1 MKSMIAGGLLMFF
14 VLGVASAGLASAPEA
29 TAVPPVGPPEP
40 LADTGK
46 FALGVGYWFAQSV
59 MKFNGTLNGQPTL
72 RAFSA
77 WSNQYYAQGNYTFLK
92 DWEVYARLGA
102 ADLRVG
108 PIVDLHESGQ
118 AWGSVGFKGVLYRYN
133 NFAVGPLFEWSW
145 YAHPGSPFY
154 DQWNVDFGASAQYKL
169 PALRD
174 LTLYGGTLL
183 YWHEAK
189 SDLIHNNIGLP
200 GGVPVAGQIKQQQWS
215 NFGEFLGVKLPLV
228 KESLFFM
235 TEAQLTA
242 KMSLGVLISYL
253 F

>member
-1 MKSMIAGGLLMFF
+1 MKNIIVSGMVLLF
-14 VLGVASAGLASAPEA
+14 VVSLASTGQASAPEA

-59 MKFNGTLNGQPTL
+59 MKFNGTLNNQPTL

-92 DWEVYARLGA
+92 DWEVYGRLGE

-108 PIVDLHESGQ
+108 PIVDLRESGEPY
-118 AWGSVGFKGVLYRYN
+118 GSVGFKGVIYRHD
-133 NFAVGPLFEWSW
+133 NFALGPFVEGSW
-145 YAHPGSPFY
+145 YAHPGSVFY
-154 DQWNVDFGASAQYKL
+154 DQWNVDFGASGQYKL
-169 PALRD
+169 PALGRD
-174 LTLYGGTLL
+174 LTFYGGPFL

-189 SDLIHNNIGLP
+189 SDLLRNSGMT
-200 GGVPVAGQIKQQQWS
+200 GGVPVSGQIKQQQWS
-215 NFGEFLGVKLPLV
+215 NFGEFVGVKFPIV
-228 KESLFFM
+228 KEKLSFM
-235 TEAQLTA
+235 TEGQLTS
-242 KMSLGVLISYL
+242 KMSLGALVSYL